1 MKYLVNT
8 KTKEILKE
16 AKSIGQSWVDTQLDY
31 EFLELDDA
39 VLEDGSFRKLTDL
52 DIEPILAKIVSKQ
65 DALTRELFKD
75 KLDGITIRH
84 LEQRELVSL
93 GLLESTTL
101 SEEEFKDHLVSKQ
114 NIRSKE
120 K

>member
-1 MKYLVNT
+1 MKYLI
-8 KTKEILKE
+8 KLSTKEILKE
-16 AKSIGQSWVDTQLDY
+16 AKTIGQSWVDNQNDY

-39 VLEDGSFRKLTDL
+39 VLEDGSFRELTDL

-84 LEQRELVSL
+84 LEQRELVYL

-101 SEEEFKDHLVSKQ
+101 SEEEFKDHLAIKQ
-114 NIRSKE
+114 NIRNKG
-120 K
+120 